1 MTNADRVRNMTDEEL
16 ADFILGLN
24 EHCLAGIGECNC
36 SDVATIPCNKTC
48 KRKTR
53 KWLQSE
59 SN

>member
-16 ADFILGLN
+16 IDFILGLN

-53 KWLQSE
+53 EWLQSE